1 MAANDSN
8 LGPQA
13 VWQAFYSLGSLSS
26 PTAFLGVD
34 SGGLTHLP
42 MLIRQMLSYQGLSLH
57 FLRGVLWD
65 IKALNFDGGKI
76 IYLSLATYVCI
87 SAWFIKK
94 PILLSID
101 VNYWFNQKL
110 TDHKYKGLFLDFKF
124 YFVDLHDTAT
134 FSWILQ
140 LLEIWILGNRS

>member
-13 VWQAFYSLGSLSS
+13 CVASILFTRQSLQPHSFSRCRFWGLDS
-26 PTAFLGVD
+26 PPHAHNAFLPG
-34 SGGLTHLP
+34 SFTSFPSWCPLKHK
-42 MLIRQMLSYQGLSLH
+42 S
-57 FLRGVLWD
+57 
-65 IKALNFDGGKI
+65 LNFDGGKI

-87 SAWFIKK
+87 SARFIKR

-110 TDHKYKGLFLDFKF
+110 IDHKYKGLFLDFKF